1 MDWLTEPFATDPMQ
15 RALVASLLAA
25 VTTSLVGTWVIIRG
39 LSFIGDALAH
49 GVLPGITVAFLIGID
64 LTVGAAAGAAVMV
77 GGIHLVTR
85 RTRLAEETGIGLLFI
100 GMLALGVVIASRAG
114 MDAEELA
121 EVLFGDVLEVGDGDL
136 WLEAVGTAVTLA
148 AVVVFY
154 RSFLVMSFNDEK
166 AEVLGLHPRVAHV
179 AMLVL
184 VATAV
189 VSSFRAVGTLLVF
202 GLLVGP
208 PATAALVVRRVPAMM
223 ATAVGI
229 GCLAAVAGLV
239 ISHHARTEGGATIA
253 ATAVA
258 MFFVVLAVREAM
270 LRVSEGAVSGASMSG
285 GASR

>member
-253 ATAVA
+253 ATAVG
-258 MFFVVLAVREAM
+258 MFFLVLAVREAM

>member
-49 GVLPGITVAFLIGID
+49 GVLPGITVAFLVGID

-136 WLEAVGTAVTLA
+136 WLEVVGAAVTLA

-253 ATAVA
+253 ATAVG
-258 MFFVVLAVREAM
+258 MFFLVLAVREAM